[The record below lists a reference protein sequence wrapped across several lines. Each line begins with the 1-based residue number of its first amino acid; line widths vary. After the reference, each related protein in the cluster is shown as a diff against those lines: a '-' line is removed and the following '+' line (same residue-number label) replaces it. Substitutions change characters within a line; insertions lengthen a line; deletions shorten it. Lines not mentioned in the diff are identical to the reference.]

1 MSKYCCNSEFTK
13 DRLISKVS
21 YGNLNYLMECAKES
35 FELIQKDPEL
45 TSLFS
50 ISKSNWNLSCKILE
64 IDDDLDIPYQD
75 LILLFIDKVL
85 RHR

>member
-1 MSKYCCNSEFTK
+1 
-13 DRLISKVS
+13 
-21 YGNLNYLMECAKES
+21 MECAKES

-50 ISKSNWNLSCKILE
+50 ISKSNWILSCKILE
-64 IDDDLDIPYQD
+64 IDDDLDMPYQD